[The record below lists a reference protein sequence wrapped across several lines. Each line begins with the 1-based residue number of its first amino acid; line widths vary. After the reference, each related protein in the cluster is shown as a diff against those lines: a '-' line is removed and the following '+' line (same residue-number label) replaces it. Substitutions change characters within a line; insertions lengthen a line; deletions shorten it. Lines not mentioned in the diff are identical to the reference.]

1 MNGATEYAVAHPE
14 YAAGFA
20 VQTIVQSTGTHAN
33 ALGVLAAAAK
43 NAGTMRRLIDA
54 AITERELT
62 DGEAARVRQSVCE
75 WFAHDLW
82 EVE

>member
-1 MNGATEYAVAHPE
+1 MGEVTEYAIAHPE

-20 VQTIVQSTGTHAN
+20 VATIVQGAGGHAN

-43 NAGTMRRLIDA
+43 NASTMRRLIDA
-54 AITERELT
+54 AIVERELT
-62 DGEAARVRQSVCE
+62 DGAAARVRQSVCE

-82 EVE
+82 KGE